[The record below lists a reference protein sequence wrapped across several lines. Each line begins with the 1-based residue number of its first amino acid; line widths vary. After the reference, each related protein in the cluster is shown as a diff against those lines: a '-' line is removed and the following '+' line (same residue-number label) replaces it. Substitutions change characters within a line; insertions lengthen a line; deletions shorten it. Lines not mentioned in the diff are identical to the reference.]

1 MIKSIIVKLYSSL
14 INLNR
19 CCLWYIDYLNFRFF
33 CTPKKRK
40 RVDKFQRALIL
51 IPHADDEW
59 VGCSCII
66 NNVSDVLLV
75 NVDMQGGDSGDL
87 HKERLHELNKVAD
100 QFNKTLTTLP
110 FPKEESLRAIVDRFR
125 PTHIYVPF
133 FFDWHQEHIQTMFL
147 LKDALRSL
155 TFNTTVA
162 MYQVSLPIIPEM
174 VTHYIPMN
182 KDTFVNKWKFFECIY
197 KTQLGIPYK
206 RFSINEKINGA
217 YVGSYAVEVFSYMTK
232 DEWLRMIDDWTLT
245 NEEMALIKTNLQR
258 IRKTRVLLKSFYN
271 KRMEL

>member
-1 MIKSIIVKLYSSL
+1 MIKSTIVKLYSNLASL
-14 INLNR
+14 KR
-19 CCLWYIDYLNFRFF
+19 CCLWHIDYLICSSFN
-33 CTPKKRK
+33 TKKELK
-40 RVDKFQRALIL
+40 VVDNSQRALIL

-59 VGCSCII
+59 VGCSSII

-75 NVDMQGGDSGDL
+75 NVDMQGGDSVYL
-87 HKERLHELNKVAD
+87 HKERLQELNKVAE
-100 QFNKTLTTLP
+100 QFNKTLANLIL
-110 FPKEESLRAIVDRFR
+110 PKEESLRAIVDRFR

-133 FFDWHQEHIQTMFL
+133 FFDWHQEHIQTMIL
-147 LKDALRSL
+147 LKDVLSSL
-155 TFNTTVA
+155 DINATVA

-182 KDTFVNKWKFFECIY
+182 RGTFINKWNFFECMY

-232 DEWLRMIDDWTLT
+232 DEWLIMIDNWILT
-245 NEEMALIKTNLQR
+245 NEETTLIKMNLQR
-258 IRKTRVLLKSFYN
+258 IRKTRVLLKSFYK
-271 KRMEL
+271 KRI